1 MASAT
6 QHEEILA
13 AFPYPP
19 YEIQQQLMIN
29 VYEALQNKQ
38 IGLFE
43 SPTGAIPRSTFA
55 EQVLLLLQC
64 LLLLTPCCT
73 PTGTGKTLSMICS
86 TLKWLE
92 DERQAQAAA
101 AAAAE
106 VAAKA
111 AGGVRLTQ
119 ARCMMFART
128 LTDQCQHMISE
139 QSCNIVSGVVPVL
152 YADEETALPD
162 WMQSFGAT
170 SDAAQPEQQPAQ
182 KAKQQVSQ
190 SCED

>member
-6 QHEEILA
+6 QHEEMLA

-43 SPTGAIPRSTFA
+43 SPTGAILRSTCA

-64 LLLLTPCCT
+64 LLLLTPCCN
-73 PTGTGKTLSMICS
+73 PAGTGKTLSIICS

-101 AAAAE
+101 AAAAAA
-106 VAAKA
+106 AAKA
-111 AGGVRLTQ
+111 AGGVHLEKATH
-119 ARCMMFART
+119 ACVCPHAHYN
-128 LTDQCQHMISE
+128 QCQHIARSMHSSLFQALCLLCMQMRTQLCLIG
-139 QSCNIVSGVVPVL
+139 CRAL
-152 YADEETALPD
+152 ALP
-162 WMQSFGAT
+162 QLQHSQN
-170 SDAAQPEQQPAQ
+170 SSQHQ
-182 KAKQQVSQ
+182 KS
-190 SCED
+190 SSR